1 MPDIKIQDIANYLDS
16 IGLQYMATIGTDGK
30 PKVRPVQYMVIE
42 DGKMWFCTNSKKLMY
57 QELMENPFLELC
69 GSKLEEDEIM
79 TPWIRLSAEAVFEEN
94 KKVKELIILKSS
106 IVKQLYKNDI
116 DNPIFKVFYLKNITG
131 TFNNLGHV
139 KGLEDKENFA
149 KPISFSL

>member
-16 IGLQYMATIGTDGK
+16 IGLQYMATIGTNGK

>member
-1 MPDIKIQDIANYLDS
+1 MSDIKIQDIANYLDS